1 MFHMEIDSEFVVEFR
16 QELLGPSQ
24 FRRVAR
30 RSVKKDVSGSSN
42 RISITLATTCLG
54 QVVILKH
61 QNSMTQM
68 SGLQLAKRGFL
79 LGVYFKKTHDCQQY
93 LRDFFNDFFY
103 KTKNASDFSD
113 PGSDSPTMM
122 RSSLLLRGQIYGT
135 ISSGTQLPTKLIV
148 AILT

>member
-1 MFHMEIDSEFVVEFR
+1 MEIDSEFVVEFR

-68 SGLQLAKRGFL
+68 SCLQLAKRGFL
-79 LGVYFKKTHDCQQY
+79 LGVYSKKPTIATQH
-93 LRDFFNDFFY
+93 LRDFID
-103 KTKNASDFSD
+103 DFSTRQKMQAIFRIPD
-113 PGSDSPTMM
+113 PTVRP
-122 RSSLLLRGQIYGT
+122 
-135 ISSGTQLPTKLIV
+135 
-148 AILT
+148 